1 MSLNVVFC
9 APVEIVFSRQRIVS
23 RRGFRLPQFDELF
36 RMDVGQ
42 RLEQRGVNG
51 GENRRVRA
59 DAEGE
64 GKHGDGGE
72 AGGFAQH
79 AQTVAQILYEVLSPV
94 YFARVAA
101 FLFGLLGPAQ
111 VESRAARRRA
121 SSCVVPLRRIP
132 RFFVPGGR
140 ATRRPVPGLPAPSE
154 TTTAAA
160 VESCTANAPLAF
172 AWPPYSYLKATIGS
186 TRMAR
191 RAGTQEAAS
200 TTLMSSEAANPY
212 VRLSVRETP

>member
-36 RMDVGQ
+36 RMDVGR
-42 RLEQRGVNG
+42 RLEQRCVNG

-79 AQTVAQILYEVLSPV
+79 AQTVAQILYEVLNPV

-101 FLFGLLGPAQ
+101 FLFGLRG
-111 VESRAARRRA
+111 AAPVLA
-121 SSCVVPLRRIP
+121 SSLLRRIP

>member
-79 AQTVAQILYEVLSPV
+79 AQSVAQILYEVLNPV

-111 VESRAARRRA
+111 VESRAAPRLFLRHPFCDVFLGFSFQVVAQLVVQFLVCLRPAKQRPQPQWNRVQPMLRWHLPGLLTRTSKRPSDRRAWRGVRVPKRRRA
-121 SSCVVPLRRIP
+121 PHL
-132 RFFVPGGR
+132 
-140 ATRRPVPGLPAPSE
+140 
-154 TTTAAA
+154 
-160 VESCTANAPLAF
+160 
-172 AWPPYSYLKATIGS
+172 
-186 TRMAR
+186 
-191 RAGTQEAAS
+191 
-200 TTLMSSEAANPY
+200 
-212 VRLSVRETP
+212 